1 MRAVRAL
8 VATALVALVCVAAAV
23 SATQKIKL
31 RVDGV
36 SHTYA
41 ADTGYLCVR
50 ISGTAG
56 SRLLVEIYGPGVTDG
71 HMFTQSLLNPKGRA
85 FVGVTLTAPGKHRVK
100 VTANKPKQGRAV
112 VTKDYTVPTQDIAP
126 LGRFACI

>member
-8 VATALVALVCVAAAV
+8 VATALVALVCVAAGV

-31 RVDGV
+31 RIDGV

-41 ADTGYLCVR
+41 ADTGYLCARV
-50 ISGTAG
+50 SGTAG
-56 SRLLVEIYGPGVTDG
+56 SRLLVEIYGPGVRDG
-71 HMFTQSLLNPKGRA
+71 HVFTDSMLNEKGVA
-85 FVGVTLTAPGKHRVK
+85 FVGITITASGRHRVK

-112 VTKDYTVPTQDIAP
+112 VTKDYDVPARDVAM
-126 LGRFACI
+126 LGRFSCL